1 MIGEEGANVT
11 ERGDFETKIHDLT
24 STDDTFCSNQ
34 QLNNQT
40 VIDMNLQTQRKQVT
54 KNQGK
59 TATNVNANFIF
70 IHKENDLEY
79 ILSYILL
86 LLGNVTM
93 NGNNNTGN
101 TRSMAEMNRTWFLRV
116 SSAVFYAVASFMI
129 MVINKRIL
137 TVYKFPSFQVIAHL
151 YTIIKYNIILI
162 KSIDR
167 YSKIVFYRF

>member
-59 TATNVNANFIF
+59 TFSNMNANFIF
-70 IHKENDLEY
+70 ILLHKQNDLEY
-79 ILSYILL
+79 IFSYILL

-137 TVYKFPSFQVIAHL
+137 TVYKFPSFQVRVCACL
-151 YTIIKYNIILI
+151 YTITK
-162 KSIDR
+162 
-167 YSKIVFYRF
+167 

>member
-1 MIGEEGANVT
+1 MT

-24 STDDTFCSNQ
+24 STDETFCSNQ

-59 TATNVNANFIF
+59 TFRYMNANFIF
-70 IHKENDLEY
+70 IHKGNDLDY
-79 ILSYILL
+79 IFSYILL
-86 LLGNVTM
+86 FPGNVTM

-101 TRSMAEMNRTWFLRV
+101 TRSMAEINRTWFLRV

-137 TVYKFPSFQVIAHL
+137 TVYKFPSFQVNVCAH
-151 YTIIKYNIILI
+151 
-162 KSIDR
+162 
-167 YSKIVFYRF
+167 

>member
-1 MIGEEGANVT
+1 MIGEEGANMT

-24 STDDTFCSNQ
+24 STDETFCSNQ

-59 TATNVNANFIF
+59 TFRYMNANFIF
-70 IHKENDLEY
+70 INLHKGNDLDY
-79 ILSYILL
+79 IFSYILL
-86 LLGNVTM
+86 FPGNVTM

-137 TVYKFPSFQVIAHL
+137 TVYKFPSFQVIFCAH
-151 YTIIKYNIILI
+151 
-162 KSIDR
+162 
-167 YSKIVFYRF
+167 